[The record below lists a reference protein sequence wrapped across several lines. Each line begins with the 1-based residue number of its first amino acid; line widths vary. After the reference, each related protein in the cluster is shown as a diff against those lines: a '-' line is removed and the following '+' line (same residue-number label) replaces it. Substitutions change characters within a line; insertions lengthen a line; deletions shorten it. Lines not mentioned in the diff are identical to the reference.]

1 MILDTVSKKDSSGYH
16 ALYSHHDDVPEKSDL
31 SRLTPLVMVF
41 TIPLCKV
48 LAPPV
53 TAMGF
58 ILEHDVKFYKCSNK
72 DDFKRKERC

>member
-1 MILDTVSKKDSSGYH
+1 MILDAVSMIDSSRYH
-16 ALYSHHDDVPEKSDL
+16 ALCSHHYGVPEKSDL

-53 TAMGF
+53 TAMGL
-58 ILEHDVKFYKCSNK
+58 ILEYDVNF
-72 DDFKRKERC
+72 

>member
-1 MILDTVSKKDSSGYH
+1 MILDAVIKKDSSGYY
-16 ALYSHHDDVPEKSDL
+16 ALCSHHNDAPEKSDL

-53 TAMGF
+53 TAIGAM
-58 ILEHDVKFYKCSNK
+58 LEHDIRFKECSNK
-72 DDFKRKERC
+72 DDFK